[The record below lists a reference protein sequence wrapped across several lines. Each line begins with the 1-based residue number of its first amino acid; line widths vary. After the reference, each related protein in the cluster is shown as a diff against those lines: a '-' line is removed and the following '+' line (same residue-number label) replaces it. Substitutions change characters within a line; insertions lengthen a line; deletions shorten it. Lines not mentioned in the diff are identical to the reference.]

1 TSITR
6 DVPEA
11 SDVDGTVASYALA
24 TDVPD
29 GKGSLS
35 FNNGTYTFDP
45 GEDFQGLTDGQKEDV
60 TFTYVAI
67 DNEGL
72 ASEPQT
78 ITITVTGTNDKPVA
92 LP

>member
-1 TSITR
+1 DTSITR
-6 DVPEA
+6 NVPEA
-11 SDVDGTVASYALA
+11 SDVDGTVVSYTLA

-45 GEDFQGLTDGQKEDV
+45 GEDFQDLTNGQSEDV

-72 ASEPQT
+72 A
-78 ITITVTGTNDKPVA
+78 
-92 LP
+92 

>member
-1 TSITR
+1 EDTSITR
-6 DVPEA
+6 EVPEG

-24 TDVPD
+24 SDVPD
-29 GKGSLS
+29 GKGSLN

-45 GEDFQGLTDGQKEDV
+45 GEDFQDLTNGQTEDV

-72 ASEPQT
+72 SSEPQT
-78 ITITVTGTNDKPVA
+78 ITI
-92 LP
+92 

>member
-1 TSITR
+1 R

-35 FNNGTYTFDP
+35 FNNGTYNFDP
-45 GEDFQGLTDGQKEDV
+45 GEDFQDLTNGQTEDV

-72 ASEPQT
+72 ESEPQT
-78 ITITVTGTNDKPVA
+78 
-92 LP
+92 